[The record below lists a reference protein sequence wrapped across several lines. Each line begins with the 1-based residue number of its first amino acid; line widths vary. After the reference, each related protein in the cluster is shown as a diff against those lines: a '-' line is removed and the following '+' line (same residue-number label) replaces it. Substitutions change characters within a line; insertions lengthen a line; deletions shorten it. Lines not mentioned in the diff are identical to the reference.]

1 MTYRADLKPWAVFR
15 CETTVKNVCVNRF
28 RTRTDA
34 ESYMSILRRLNP
46 GVLFCVAFDKQPVEV
61 QG

>member
-15 CETTVKNVCVNRF
+15 TNATVQNICVARF
-28 RTRTDA
+28 RTRSDA
-34 ESYMSILRRLNP
+34 ESYMSILRGLNP
-46 GVLFCVAFDKQPVEV
+46 GVRFCVAFDKPVEV